1 MLLINGQLVHTDSIL
16 KFQKTFKKYLTV
28 NSFKRNMQLY
38 SRKVRNSKYAFIDIP
53 FACSSSKEKQLP
65 TDSGRYFNLL
75 LDTLSN
81 DNCINKQNELD
92 PETI

>member
-1 MLLINGQLVHTDSIL
+1 MN
-16 KFQKTFKKYLTV
+16 FKKQAS
-28 NSFKRNMQLY
+28 NF
-38 SRKVRNSKYAFIDIP
+38 SRKVITAKYVCINIP

-81 DNCINKQNELD
+81 DNCSTKQRKLD
-92 PETI
+92 P